1 MASLYKSSQ
10 TARKLLIGAV
20 IFIIAVLAIDTISS
34 FNSRTQV
41 TTTQRR
47 FYMDPDNKFGDVKSP
62 TIQSIALAEGS
73 TPTYALRQSNLGT
86 FPDVA
91 YVYQIDKPGEKLGT
105 YESVISRGEILGFAQ
120 NNLSEEGRIMAW
132 SSANGSRTANFGR
145 DTFFW
150 ELSTNY
156 TTNVEALRNK
166 TISPQTALYGNNAL
180 TFLKKFVLVGDSYNY
195 GFRNPVKTVTLANIE
210 TSGEFVEVDTAS
222 EAEYARV
229 DIYRQLPFSDLKPQA
244 QLPTLNQGETKPLA
258 TTGVVYRTD
267 PRVGIFS
274 AIVSNNFTD
283 YTKDIFALDF
293 TDFNYTGATGKY
305 FIITAAEAWTKI
317 QRGEASLVAIETQD
331 TDQFSTFPVA
341 NVKKFEADPVK
352 TTLGYYEP
360 REWNG
365 YVTPIFI
372 FRGTATLEDGRLA
385 NFTFYVNALKERAA
399 S

>member
-1 MASLYKSSQ
+1 MASLYKSSH
-10 TARKLLIGAV
+10 TARKLLIGVV

-34 FNSRTQV
+34 FNSKNQIN
-41 TTTQRR
+41 TTQRR
-47 FYMDPDNKFGDVKSP
+47 FYMDPDNKFGDIKAP
-62 TIQSIALAEGS
+62 NIESIPLAEGS

-91 YVYQIDKPGEKLGT
+91 YVYQIEKPGEKLGT
-105 YESVISRGEILGFAQ
+105 YESVISRGEILGFPE
-120 NNLSEEGRIMAW
+120 NTLSEEGRIMAW
-132 SSANGSRTANFGR
+132 SSSNGSRSAEFGR

-150 ELSTNY
+150 ELKTDY

-180 TFLKKFVLVGDSYNY
+180 TFLKKFVLNGDSYNY

-210 TSGEFVEVDTAS
+210 TSGQFVEVDTAA

-229 DIYRQLPFSDLKPQA
+229 DIYRQLPFADLKPQG
-244 QLPTLNQGETKPLA
+244 QLPTLIQGEQKPVA

-267 PRVGIFS
+267 PRVGIFT

-317 QRGEASLVAIETQD
+317 QNGEASLVAMETQD
-331 TDQFSTFPVA
+331 TDRFSTFPVA
-341 NVKKFEADPVK
+341 NVRKFEADPVK
-352 TTLGYYEP
+352 TTLGYYES

-365 YVTPIFI
+365 YVTPIYI
-372 FRGTATLEDGRLA
+372 VRGTATLEDGRLA
-385 NFTFYVNALKERAA
+385 NFTFYVNALKERATT
-399 S
+399 